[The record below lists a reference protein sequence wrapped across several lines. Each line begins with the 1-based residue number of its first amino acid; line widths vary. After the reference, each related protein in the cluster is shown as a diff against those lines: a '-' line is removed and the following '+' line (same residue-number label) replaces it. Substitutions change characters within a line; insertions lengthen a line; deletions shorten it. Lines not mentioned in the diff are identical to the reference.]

1 MVILMKNN
9 LLIRYETR
17 KFEAWLNSL
26 ESWKFEDDKLFYLVK
41 NGKKIATCYIY
52 NNEDLTDIN
61 EYSVLVNQNGKKRLL
76 LKTEKITIRSFKEV
90 DDIHAKKEGEGDL
103 SLKYWKE
110 VHKDFFTKELKEK
123 NLQFSEELLLVLE
136 DFKVIKKL

>member
-1 MVILMKNN
+1 MKNN

-17 KFEAWLNSL
+17 KFESWLNSL

-123 NLQFSEELLLVLE
+123 NLQFSEDLLLVLE